1 MRQKTTITYLEH
13 NMLACN
19 RINRAIA
26 SWKKHVRVFSE
37 TCTSFSENTY
47 MFFRKD
53 VGVSSASLKAYN
65 KCMLVSLLASFFAV
79 STVNAQVN
87 ERGDSVIVIKGQ
99 VSDYY
104 ITVSQKHFL
113 EGTIT
118 GPDGKP
124 LEGATVMF
132 TASPVHYTTDATGY
146 YKIQASRYDH
156 ELFVYYPGMKYAYR
170 TFGDNDT
177 KIDIR
182 MEADPR
188 DVRVKAPLQATRWFD
203 ATADH
208 PSTYCNPM
216 NLSYCFRAN
225 LPDLVKNGSFR
236 STADPMMVMYKG
248 EYFLFATNQA
258 GFYYSK
264 DLSNW
269 EFVFAGFQRY
279 PEDDDLCAPAAFVS
293 GDTLFYTGSTYVGL
307 PIWYSTNPKSGKFKR
322 YVEKTALPSWDP
334 AFLLDDDGRLY
345 MYYGSSNEFALKGV
359 ELDRRDFHPIS
370 KIQEIMM
377 LRPEEHGW
385 ERFGMNNDDS
395 TTLAPFTEGAF
406 VTKHNGKYYFQY
418 GAPGTEFKVYADGV
432 YVSDKPM
439 GPFTYQKHNPMS
451 YKPGGFVQGA
461 GHGGTFEDAYGNYW
475 HVATCML
482 SLKYKFE
489 RRIGLY
495 PTAFDKDGVMYSNTA
510 FGDYPL
516 LTPKGKVDDI
526 ANTFP
531 GWMLLSYGKPVMAS
545 SMDSTLVPENV
556 TDESMRTFWSARS
569 GEPGEWL
576 QISLEGLKEVRA
588 IQLNY
593 YEHRAVQHNKAM
605 DLYHQYRI
613 YHSIDGQNWELVVDK
628 SDNDKDVPHDYIELR
643 EPLKTRY
650 LKIVNEHVPSGN
662 FAMSGFR
669 IFGNGLGEVPAA
681 VKNLK
686 VERSKADKRNAMI
699 TWEPVKEAYA
709 YNIYYGIA
717 PDKLYNSITVLGDTM
732 YDFRGLDKD
741 TDYYFS
747 IEALGESGRSPMSKV
762 LRR

>member
-1 MRQKTTITYLEH
+1 
-13 NMLACN
+13 
-19 RINRAIA
+19 
-26 SWKKHVRVFSE
+26 
-37 TCTSFSENTY
+37 
-47 MFFRKD
+47 
-53 VGVSSASLKAYN
+53 
-65 KCMLVSLLASFFAV
+65 MLVSLLASFFAV

-104 ITVSQKHFL
+104 ITVSPEHFL

-188 DVRVKAPLQATRWFD
+188 DVRVKAPQQATRWFD

-293 GDTLFYTGSTYVGL
+293 GDTLFYTGSTYAGL

-516 LTPKGKVDDI
+516 LTPKGKADDI
-526 ANTFP
+526 ANTFS

-669 IFGNGLGEVPAA
+669 IFGNGLGEAPAA